1 MKEVKYTILNVSVR
15 TFVNPFYYGSGSA
28 TANGYLRFQFQFR
41 NTAGVQDVSAF
52 QDLKRFRKE
61 YAQPV
66 QFRVLNVLK
75 HWVDQ
80 HFCDFS
86 EGEQTKSV
94 QGAQRSQALGGSA
107 FLRLL

>member
-1 MKEVKYTILNVSVR
+1 MSVR
-15 TFVNPFYYGSGSA
+15 TFVIPFYYGSGSA
-28 TANGYLRFQFQFR
+28 TAKSHGSYGSGSATPLFTRFLF
-41 NTAGVQDVSAF
+41 F

-94 QGAQRSQALGGSA
+94 QGAQRFEALGGSA